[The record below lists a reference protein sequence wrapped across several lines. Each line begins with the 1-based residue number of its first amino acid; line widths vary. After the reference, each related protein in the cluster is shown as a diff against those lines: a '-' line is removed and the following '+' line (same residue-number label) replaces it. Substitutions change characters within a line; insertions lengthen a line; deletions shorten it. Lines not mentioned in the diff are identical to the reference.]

1 MDEIRAREKF
11 AGAIIGD
18 NLLSPATIIRRP
30 GGISLKAQKKKRLRP
45 RGECAPEPPVMR
57 NTDATVYGKD
67 MRGALSSSGTPNIGC
82 MLQRHDAM
90 RPAVDGGAAPLLC
103 QSGAPLPPFQSF
115 IPWP

>member
-67 MRGALSSSGTPNIGC
+67 MRGALSSSGTPNITAASI
-82 MLQRHDAM
+82 RDAEV
-90 RPAVDGGAAPLLC
+90 PI
-103 QSGAPLPPFQSF
+103 S
-115 IPWP
+115 